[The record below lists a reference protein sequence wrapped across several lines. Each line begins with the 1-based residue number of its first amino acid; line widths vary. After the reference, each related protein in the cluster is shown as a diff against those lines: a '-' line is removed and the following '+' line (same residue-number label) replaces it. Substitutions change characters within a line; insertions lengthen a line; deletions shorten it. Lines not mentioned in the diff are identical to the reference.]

1 MPTTPLKRPDVA
13 LFAELSA
20 IDRLAAIHM
29 ERLMPGGLTT
39 AQFNVLTRLATHGRQ
54 TPGELAAA
62 QALSKPAMSH
72 ALARLESAG
81 LAQIEADAS
90 DGRRRQVSIT
100 RAGEEAYRDGSVA
113 LSPMLR
119 ALRVSFAP
127 DEFEAALPFL
137 SRLRAWL
144 QAGGQDQPA

>member
-1 MPTTPLKRPDVA
+1 MPNPARRADVA

-39 AQFNVLTRLATHGRQ
+39 AQFNVLTRLATHGRR

-62 QALSKPAMSH
+62 MALSKPAMSH
-72 ALARLESAG
+72 ALARLEAAG
-81 LAQIEADAS
+81 LAHIGADPS
-90 DGRRRQVSIT
+90 DGRRRQVTIT
-100 RAGEEAYRDGSVA
+100 AAGEQAYNQGSAA
-113 LSPMLR
+113 LAPMLR
-119 ALRVSFAP
+119 ALRLSFAS

-137 SRLRAWL
+137 SRLRTWL
-144 QAGGQDQPA
+144 QAGGPVTV

>member
-1 MPTTPLKRPDVA
+1 MA

-39 AQFNVLTRLATHGRQ
+39 AQFNVLTRLATHGGQ
-54 TPGELAAA
+54 SPGEMSEAL
-62 QALSKPAMSH
+62 ALSKPAMSH
-72 ALARLESAG
+72 ALAKLEAASFARISADP
-81 LAQIEADAS
+81 A
-90 DGRRRQVSIT
+90 DGRRRLVTIT
-100 RAGEEAYRDGSVA
+100 PAGEAAYTQGSAA
-113 LSPMLR
+113 LAPMLR
-119 ALRVSFAP
+119 ALRLSFAS

-144 QAGGQDQPA
+144 QAGGPVTA

>member
-1 MPTTPLKRPDVA
+1 MA

-54 TPGELAAA
+54 TPGEMAGAL
-62 QALSKPAMSH
+62 ALSKPAMSH

-81 LAQIEADAS
+81 LARIQADPS

-100 RAGEEAYRDGSVA
+100 VAGEAAYKEGSSA
-113 LSPMLR
+113 LSPMLQ

-137 SRLRAWL
+137 SRLRTWL
-144 QAGGQDQPA
+144 QAGGPVTA

>member
-1 MPTTPLKRPDVA
+1 MPNPARRADVA

-54 TPGELAAA
+54 TPSELAAA
-62 QALSKPAMSH
+62 MALSKPAMSH
-72 ALARLESAG
+72 ALARLEQTG
-81 LAQIEADAS
+81 LARIEADAT
-90 DGRRRQVSIT
+90 DGRRRQVMIT
-100 RAGEEAYRDGSVA
+100 TAGEQAYGQGSAA
-113 LSPMLR
+113 LAPMLR
-119 ALRVSFAP
+119 ALRLSFGT
-127 DEFEAALPFL
+127 DEFESALPFL

-144 QAGGQDQPA
+144 QAGGPATA

>member
-29 ERLMPGGLTT
+29 ERLMPGGLTS

-54 TPGELAAA
+54 SPGEMSQAL
-62 QALSKPAMSH
+62 ALSKPAMSH
-72 ALARLESAG
+72 ALAKLEAAG
-81 LAQIEADAS
+81 FAHIGHDPA

-100 RAGEEAYRDGSVA
+100 AAGETAYTQGSIA
-113 LSPMLR
+113 LAPMLR
-119 ALRVSFAP
+119 ALRVSFPAN
-127 DEFEAALPFL
+127 EFEAALPFL

-144 QAGGQDQPA
+144 QAGGPVTV

>member
-1 MPTTPLKRPDVA
+1 MA

-54 TPGELAAA
+54 APGEMSEAL
-62 QALSKPAMSH
+62 ALSKPAMSH
-72 ALARLESAG
+72 AMAKLEAAGFASISADP
-81 LAQIEADAS
+81 A
-90 DGRRRQVSIT
+90 DGRRRVVTIT
-100 RAGEEAYRDGSVA
+100 PSGEAAYTQGSAAVA
-113 LSPMLR
+113 PMLR
-119 ALRVSFAP
+119 ALRLSFAS

-137 SRLRAWL
+137 SRLRTWL
-144 QAGGQDQPA
+144 QAGGPVTA

>member
-1 MPTTPLKRPDVA
+1 MPTPARRADVA

-39 AQFNVLTRLATHGRQ
+39 AQFNVLTRLATHGEQ
-54 TPGELAAA
+54 TPSELATAL
-62 QALSKPAMSH
+62 ALSKPAMSH
-72 ALARLESAG
+72 ALARLDSAG
-81 LAQIEADAS
+81 LAHIGADPA
-90 DGRRRQVSIT
+90 DGRRRLVTIT
-100 RAGEEAYRDGSVA
+100 AAGEEAYVQGSTA
-113 LSPMLR
+113 LAPMLR
-119 ALRVSFAP
+119 ALRLSFAS

-144 QAGGQDQPA
+144 QAGGPVAI

>member
-1 MPTTPLKRPDVA
+1 MA

-39 AQFNVLTRLATHGRQ
+39 AQFNVLTRLATHGLHS
-54 TPGELAAA
+54 PGAMSEAL
-62 QALSKPAMSH
+62 ALSKPAMSH
-72 ALARLESAG
+72 ALAKLEAAG
-81 LAQIEADAS
+81 FAHIGADPT
-90 DGRRRQVSIT
+90 DGRRRVVTIT
-100 RAGEEAYRDGSVA
+100 PAGEAAYNQGSVA
-113 LSPMLR
+113 LAPMLR
-119 ALRVSFAP
+119 ALRLSFAS

-144 QAGGQDQPA
+144 QAGGPVTA